1 MEGISLGSV
10 DEETFRT
17 DNIFAVV
24 VFKEDDMTGYWPY
37 ITERND
43 TRYYLAEGIPTMTKE
58 TLLSGKC
65 LIKW

>member
-1 MEGISLGSV
+1 MEGISLGIV
-10 DEETFRT
+10 DEGRVRT

-24 VFKEDDMTGYWPY
+24 VFKKDDMTGYWPY
-37 ITERND
+37 ISEKNNTN
-43 TRYYLAEGIPTMTKE
+43 YYLAEGIPTLTKE